1 MSLVESIYDEPKG
14 YHVDIPNDYE
24 FLATFCAFWVEYEYD
39 QNMKYIGSD
48 LIGVC
53 GIGITIASI
62 FRRSANVCVTLLRG
76 DISFS
81 FLLGEEGM

>member
-1 MSLVESIYDEPKG
+1 MNLVESIYDELKG

-24 FLATFCAFWVEYEYD
+24 FLATFCAFWVEYEYE
-39 QNMKYIGSD
+39 QNMRYIGSD

-53 GIGITIASI
+53 GLGITIASI
-62 FRRSANVCVTLLRG
+62 FRSANVCVTLLRG

-81 FLLGEEGM
+81 FLLWDEGV